1 MTKHKTYAIIQSE
14 NNKGH
19 KKSKKNPRK
28 EKIMKNNVFAFA
40 LSYLYSHSLHLSLE
54 QSSEG
59 LVRMRSYRDE
69 KICKK
74 DSDDLGWKC
83 ELIDS

>member
-1 MTKHKTYAIIQSE
+1 M
-14 NNKGH
+14 
-19 KKSKKNPRK
+19 
-28 EKIMKNNVFAFA
+28 MNNVFAFA

-54 QSSEG
+54 HSSEG